1 MIPEQRRPENSVPQ
15 CNWSFHKREITA
27 MENANFSE
35 ILSPIVPARPEQEA
49 SIYGQDC
56 SNS

>member
-1 MIPEQRRPENSVPQ
+1 
-15 CNWSFHKREITA
+15 
-27 MENANFSE
+27 MENANFRE

-56 SNS
+56 SNN